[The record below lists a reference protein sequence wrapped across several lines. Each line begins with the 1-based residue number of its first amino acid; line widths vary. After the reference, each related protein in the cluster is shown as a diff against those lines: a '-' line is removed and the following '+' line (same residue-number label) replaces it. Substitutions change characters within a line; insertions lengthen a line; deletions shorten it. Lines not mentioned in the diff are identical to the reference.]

1 MGVVSEETK
10 QSQEEEEGDEGSDS
24 DDDDVKITI
33 GEIMNTASTGYG
45 RTGYGRLPSLSGATG
60 MSIY

>member
-1 MGVVSEETK
+1 MDGVNEEIK

-33 GEIMNTASTGYG
+33 GEIMNTAPTGYG
-45 RTGYGRLPSLSGATG
+45 RAGYGRLPSLPGATG